1 MEISV
6 ALCTYNGE
14 KFIEEQLNSI
24 LEQTLKVNQ
33 IIICD
38 DGSTDR
44 TIEILNNYSESYPNL
59 FKIYINKENLRS
71 VKNFEKAISLCK
83 GDIIFLS
90 DQDDIWA
97 LDKVKDYINYFNIN
111 SKIDVLASNGYCI
124 DKNSKINKKYAIWD
138 IPQFFRDENI
148 QFDYHTIIA
157 YVSNIATGAS
167 MAFRKKIIPE
177 IMPFPIIENFHHDE
191 WIALVASKRDSF
203 ELLNKKYFYYR
214 IHDNQQVGSTFY
226 DKKDEIKEYLT
237 DFGNYKNS
245 NSSFM
250 VFKKRLKK
258 VAGFYD
264 LNKKLIALNVYDNRI
279 FKENSEKS
287 IHFFNETI
295 KKMKKKHPIKT
306 FFLNIFDN
314 IFNKRKINLQ

>member
-1 MEISV
+1 MKISV
-6 ALCTYNGE
+6 AMCTYNGE
-14 KFIEEQLNSI
+14 KYIQEQIDSI
-24 LEQTLKVNQ
+24 LNQTLKVDE

-38 DGSTDR
+38 DVSTDS
-44 TIEILNNYSESYPNL
+44 TIAILEKYDFENPNL
-59 FKIYINKENLRS
+59 FRIYRNKINLRS
-71 VKNFEKAISLCK
+71 VKNFEKAIGLCT
-83 GDIIFLS
+83 GEIIFLA
-90 DQDDIWA
+90 DQDDIWV
-97 LDKVKDYINYFNIN
+97 LEKVKDYINYFNIN
-111 SKIDVLASNGYCI
+111 IKIDVLASNGYCI

-138 IPQFFRDENI
+138 VPQFLREKNI
-148 QFDYHTIIA
+148 DFNYYELIS
-157 YVSNIATGAS
+157 YVSNISTGAS

-177 IMPFPIIENFHHDE
+177 IMPFPIIKNFHHDE

-226 DKKDEIKEYLT
+226 DKKDEIKEYLI

-245 NSSFM
+245 NSSFK

-314 IFNKRKINLQ
+314 IFNKRKINL